1 MHVLRT
7 QIKIKYKKCT
17 DHLLCILVLK
27 HKTSY
32 THMILMLLINI
43 HYLYFKQFETVNIIK
58 EIYKVD
64 CFLIDL
70 RKI

>member
-1 MHVLRT
+1 
-7 QIKIKYKKCT
+7 
-17 DHLLCILVLK
+17 
-27 HKTSY
+27 
-32 THMILMLLINI
+32 MILMLLINI